1 MTSSGGLEPASMRFQ
16 IHEVLSGM
24 LASMQAESFTDDAQR
39 VAAVFEDLA
48 GRFALFAPM
57 ATGVDPGAVAKA
69 LETLER
75 GNIIE
80 HGEGRYSLT
89 AEGRAHCV
97 SSRKTLFNQ
106 RDIQELDQAAGVF
119 DSL

>member
-1 MTSSGGLEPASMRFQ
+1 MTSASGPGPTSMRFQ

-24 LASMQAESFTDDAQR
+24 LASMQAESFTDDATR
-39 VAAVFEDLA
+39 LAAMFEGLA
-48 GRFALFAPM
+48 GRYSLFAPM

-69 LETLER
+69 LETLEQSK
-75 GNIIE
+75 IIE
-80 HGEGRYSLT
+80 HGEVGYSLT
-89 AEGRAHCV
+89 AEGRSHCV

-106 RDIQELDQAAGVF
+106 RDIQQLDEAAGVF

>member
-1 MTSSGGLEPASMRFQ
+1 MTSPSGSGPTSMRFQ

-24 LASMQAESFTDDAQR
+24 LASMQAESFTDDAR
-39 VAAVFEDLA
+39 RLAAMFEGLA

-57 ATGVDPGAVAKA
+57 AAGVDPGTVARA
-69 LETLER
+69 LETLEQSK
-75 GNIIE
+75 IIE
-80 HGEGRYSLT
+80 RSESRYSLT

-106 RDIQELDQAAGVF
+106 RDIQELDEAAAVF

>member
-1 MTSSGGLEPASMRFQ
+1 MTMPSGPGPASMRFQ
-16 IHEVLSGM
+16 LQEVLSGM
-24 LASMQAESFTDDAQR
+24 LASMQAESFTDDVPR
-39 VAAVFEDLA
+39 LAAMFEGLA

-57 ATGVDPGAVAKA
+57 AAGVDPGAVAKA
-69 LETLER
+69 LESLEQSK
-75 GNIIE
+75 IIE
-80 HGEGRYSLT
+80 HGEARYSLT

-106 RDIQELDQAAGVF
+106 RDIKELDEAAGVF

>member
-1 MTSSGGLEPASMRFQ
+1 MRFQ

-24 LASMQAESFTDDAQR
+24 LASMQAESLTDDAQCL
-39 VAAVFEDLA
+39 AATFEDLA

-57 ATGVDPGAVAKA
+57 AAGVDPSAVAKA
-69 LETLER
+69 LETLDR
-75 GNIIE
+75 SKIIE
-80 HGEGRYSLT
+80 HSEGRDSLT
-89 AEGRAHCV
+89 AEGRALCV

-106 RDIQELDQAAGVF
+106 RDIQELDAAAGVF